1 MHLIIMIMTI
11 ITLIATKVKIMKL
24 KKCLTRV
31 IHSIPTI
38 ASTSKTTS
46 VPEPMILRIQI
57 IQISMRIEHYF
68 SFLSN
73 QYFLCQTKYSP
84 NIIDSP
90 VDDAGEAVNLCV
102 AQIKDRLAKAN
113 DVPGDI
119 L

>member
-1 MHLIIMIMTI
+1 
-11 ITLIATKVKIMKL
+11 MKERNV
-24 KKCLTRV
+24 TRV

-57 IQISMRIEHYF
+57 IQIFMRIEHYF
-68 SFLSN
+68 SFLRN
-73 QYFLCQTKYSP
+73 QYSLCQTKYSP

>member
-1 MHLIIMIMTI
+1 M
-11 ITLIATKVKIMKL
+11 
-24 KKCLTRV
+24 

-57 IQISMRIEHYF
+57 MQIFMRIEPYF

-113 DVPGDI
+113 DVPWGYYIKIARCIMIDSQKPMTY
-119 L
+119 LVTFYKRNAGYQ